1 MSPDDA
7 ASLVYLLL
15 LFLLVAGTYLL
26 ASRGRMGQVLTQA
39 AIWALIFLG
48 TIAAY
53 GLWPDIRQALLPT
66 QAAVVS
72 PEGRA
77 VAVPRAMN
85 GHYYLTLQINGAPVA
100 FTVDTGAS
108 DLVLSR
114 EDARRAGIDPDR
126 LAYLGSADTANGTV
140 RTARVSLDTVAL
152 EGIVDRDVPAVVTD
166 GDLDSSLL
174 GLTYLHL
181 FSRLEIA
188 DGEMILTR

>member
-1 MSPDDA
+1 
-7 ASLVYLLL
+7 
-15 LFLLVAGTYLL
+15 
-26 ASRGRMGQVLTQA
+26 MGQVLTQA

-100 FTVDTGAS
+100 FTVGHRAS

-114 EDARRAGIDPDR
+114 EDARRAASDPDR
-126 LAYLGSADTANGTV
+126 LAYTGLGRHRQRHRAEPRPRV
-140 RTARVSLDTVAL
+140 ARQGRA
-152 EGIVDRDVPAVVTD
+152 RRHRRPRRAAVVTD

-181 FSRLEIA
+181 FSRLG
-188 DGEMILTR
+188 DRRRRDDPTR